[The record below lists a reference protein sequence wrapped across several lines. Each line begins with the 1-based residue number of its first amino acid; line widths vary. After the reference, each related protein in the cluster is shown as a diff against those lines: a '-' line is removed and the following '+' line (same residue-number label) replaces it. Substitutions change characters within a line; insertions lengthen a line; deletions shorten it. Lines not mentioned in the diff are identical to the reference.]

1 MQPPIRSFQPHVPSS
16 AMANDGQAVSIAS
29 IQQCG
34 DLDDHAVIVKNLTFA
49 FPTSDTIVEDLSLE
63 LPKGSRAILCGA
75 NGAGKTT
82 LLQILGGK
90 YMVAQD
96 TVRLLGRPAFHDL
109 QLVSSGDV
117 SFLGP
122 TWRRDIAFA
131 GKNVALQGDI
141 SAGKMI
147 FGVDG
152 VDPDRRDRLIRLLD
166 INLNWRL
173 NKVSD
178 GQRRRVQIAMG
189 LLKPYKVLLLDEIT
203 VDMDVVGRL
212 DLLRFFEEECAER
225 GATIIYATHIFDGME
240 KWATHIAYLENG
252 KMTRGGPASSIKE
265 LQSGTKLLHVVEAWL
280 RAEKENR
287 QEAARKEAPP
297 KRTAPLMP
305 SKHMAFYR

>member
-1 MQPPIRSFQPHVPSS
+1 MSEPIATVGEISQGGEENTVVVR
-16 AMANDGQAVSIAS
+16 
-29 IQQCG
+29 
-34 DLDDHAVIVKNLTFA
+34 NLTFS
-49 FPTSDTIVEDLSLE
+49 FPTSDVIVDNFSLI
-63 LPKGSRAILCGA
+63 LPRGSRALLCGA

-90 YMVAQD
+90 YMVAKD
-96 TVRLLGRPAFHDL
+96 TVRILGRPAFHDL

-131 GKNVALQGDI
+131 GNNVALQGDI

-147 FGVDG
+147 FGVEN
-152 VDPDRRDRLIRLLD
+152 VDPARRERLIRLLD
-166 INLNWRL
+166 IDLDWRL

-212 DLLRFFEEECAER
+212 DLLKFFEEECSER

-240 KWATHIAYLENG
+240 KWATHIAYLESG
-252 KMTRGGPASSIKE
+252 KMIRGGSVDQVRE
-265 LQSGTKLLHVVEAWL
+265 LNSDLKLLNIVEAWL
-280 RAEKENR
+280 REEKENR
-287 QEAARKEAPP
+287 KT
-297 KRTAPLMP
+297 RTKTTSKPSIPLMP

>member
-1 MQPPIRSFQPHVPSS
+1 
-16 AMANDGQAVSIAS
+16 MANDAQAVSIAS
-29 IQQCG
+29 IRQC
-34 DLDDHAVIVKNLTFA
+34 DDVDDNAVVVKNLTFA

-90 YMVAQD
+90 YIVGQD

-147 FGVDG
+147 FGVEG

-166 INLNWRL
+166 IDLNWRL

-252 KMTRGGPASSIKE
+252 KMIRGGPADSIKE
-265 LQSGTKLLHVVEAWL
+265 LKSGTKLLHVVEGWL
-280 RAEKENR
+280 RTEKENR
-287 QEAARKEAPP
+287 HKAVKEAPP